1 MAAPLGSGAAA
12 VTDVPQTAK
21 PPSDRRRALRDHPPG
36 FGFLALM
43 RDIERSRPDLPR
55 IGRNRTMKEESVRL
69 GQEPFLAFPDCNVT
83 HFDDEDGRTQRVR
96 SNFLGYF
103 GPQGALP
110 LNTTAEVYQWF
121 LGKDESFVR
130 LADLFTSRF
139 QQLFFRA
146 WSDARGITQFDHPD
160 DDRFQTYLGAFI
172 GQASVPLRGRDR
184 VQDVSRLPLAGLA
197 MARVKSPGRLKQ
209 LIEALCRVQVTI
221 DEHIPTWLPFEA
233 TDLTRLGATGSLLG
247 VNCRLG
253 SRVQGVNE
261 KIRLSVQTESL
272 AEYQSYL
279 PGGVNFARLTDI
291 LFRYLGHETEVE
303 IAPAL
308 PADQVRGMALGKG
321 GALGWTGWIDPP
333 KGAPGTYRTDAAF
346 SSER

>member
-1 MAAPLGSGAAA
+1 MTEGE
-12 VTDVPQTAK
+12 K
-21 PPSDRRRALRDHPPG
+21 PASDRRRTLRGHPPE
-36 FGFLALM
+36 FGFLSLM

-55 IGRNRTMKEESVRL
+55 IGRNASLKEESVRL
-69 GQEPFLAFPDCNVT
+69 GQDPFLAFPDCNVT
-83 HFDDEDGRTQRVR
+83 HFDDSEGHTQRVR

-121 LGKDESFVR
+121 LGRDESFVR

-160 DDRFQTYLGAFI
+160 DDRFQTYVGAFV
-172 GQASVPLRGRDR
+172 GQASHPLRNRDR
-184 VQDVSRLPLAGLA
+184 VADVSRLPLVGLA
-197 MARVKSPGRLKQ
+197 MARVKSPVRLRQ
-209 LIEALCRVQVTI
+209 LIEALCGVKVTV
-221 DEHIPTWLPFEA
+221 DEHIPTWLPFEPS
-233 TDLTRLGATGSLLG
+233 DLSRLGQAGSSLG
-247 VNCRLG
+247 RDCRLG

-261 KIRLSVQTESL
+261 KIRLGVRTESL

-279 PGGVNFARLTDI
+279 PGGYNFGRLTDL
-291 LFRYLGHETEVE
+291 LFRYLGHEVEVD

-308 PADQVRGMALGKG
+308 PADQVKGMTLGAG

-333 KGAPGTYRTDAAF
+333 KGEPGSYRSDAVF

>member
-1 MAAPLGSGAAA
+1 M
-12 VTDVPQTAK
+12 TEEAK
-21 PPSDRRRALRDHPPG
+21 PVSDRRRALRDHPPG

-55 IGRNRTMKEESVRL
+55 IGRNRTLKEESVRL

-83 HFDDEDGRTQRVR
+83 EFDDSEGHTQRVR

-121 LGKDESFVR
+121 KGRDESFVR

-172 GQASVPLRGRDR
+172 GQASSPFRNRDR
-184 VQDVSRLPLAGLA
+184 VRDVARLPLAGIA
-197 MARVKSPGRLKQ
+197 MARVKSPGRLRQ
-209 LIEALCRVQVTI
+209 LIEALCRVEVTI
-221 DEHIPTWLPFEA
+221 DEHIPTWLPFEPS
-233 TDLTRLGATGSLLG
+233 DLMRLGESGSSLG
-247 VNCRLG
+247 VNSRLG
-253 SRVQGVNE
+253 TRVQGVNE
-261 KIRLSVQTESL
+261 KIRLNVRTESL
-272 AEYQSYL
+272 AEYHSFL
-279 PGGVNFARLTDI
+279 PGGVNFGRLTDI
-291 LFRYLGHETEVE
+291 LFRFLGHEIEVE
-303 IAPAL
+303 VAPAL
-308 PADQVRGMALGKG
+308 PADQVSGMSLGKA
-321 GALGWTGWIDPP
+321 GALGWTGWIAPP
-333 KGAPGTYRTDAAF
+333 KGEPGTYRTDAVF

>member
-1 MAAPLGSGAAA
+1 M
-12 VTDVPQTAK
+12 TDADTPV
-21 PPSDRRRALRDHPPG
+21 SDRRRALRNHPPD
-36 FGFLALM
+36 FGFFALM

-55 IGRNRTMKEESVRL
+55 IGRNAALRDESVRL
-69 GQEPFLAFPDCNVT
+69 GQDPFLAFPDCNVT
-83 HFDDEDGRTQRVR
+83 HFDDSEGHTQRVR

-121 LGKDESFVR
+121 RGRDESFVR

-146 WSDARGITQFDHPD
+146 WSDARGITQYDHPD
-160 DDRFQTYLGAFI
+160 DDRFQTYVGAFV
-172 GQASVPLRGRDR
+172 GLASQTLRNRDR
-184 VQDVSRLPLAGLA
+184 VADVSRLPLVGLA
-197 MARVKSPGRLKQ
+197 MARVKSPVRLRQ
-209 LIEALCRVQVTI
+209 LIEALCGVKVTV

-233 TDLTRLGATGSLLG
+233 SDLSRLGMAGSSLG
-247 VNCRLG
+247 RDCRLG

-261 KIRLSVQTESL
+261 KIRLGVRTESL
-272 AEYQSYL
+272 AEYQSFL
-279 PGGVNFARLTDI
+279 PGGGNFARLTDL
-291 LFRYLGHETEVE
+291 LFRYLGHEVEVE

-308 PADQVRGMALGKG
+308 PADQVKGMALGES

-333 KGAPGTYRTDAAF
+333 KGAPGTYRSDAVF

>member
-1 MAAPLGSGAAA
+1 VSDAPAS
-12 VTDVPQTAK
+12 T
-21 PPSDRRRALRDHPPG
+21 PPVSDRRRALRDHPPG

-55 IGRNRTMKEESVRL
+55 IGRNRTLKEESVRL

-83 HFDDEDGRTQRVR
+83 HFDDAEAGRTQRVR
-96 SNFLGYF
+96 ANFLGYF

-110 LNTTAEVYQWF
+110 LSTTAEVHQWF
-121 LGKDESFVR
+121 LGRDDSFVR

-160 DDRFQTYLGAFI
+160 DDRFQTYVGAFI
-172 GQASVPLRGRDR
+172 GQASHPLRNRDR
-184 VQDVSRLPLAGLA
+184 VSDVSRLPLVGLA
-197 MARVKSPGRLKQ
+197 MARVKSAGRLRQ
-209 LIEALCRVQVTI
+209 LIEALCGVTVSI
-221 DEHIPTWLPFEA
+221 DEHVPTWLPFEPS
-233 TDLTRLGATGSLLG
+233 DLSRLGGAGSSLG

-261 KIRLSVQTESL
+261 KIRLNVQTESL
-272 AEYQSYL
+272 AEYHSFL
-279 PGGVNFARLTDI
+279 PGGVNFGRLTDL
-291 LFRYLGHETEVE
+291 LFRYLGHEIEVE

-308 PADQVRGMALGKG
+308 PADQVQGMALGKA

-333 KGAPGTYRTDAAF
+333 KGAAGSYRADAVF
-346 SSER
+346 SSAR

>member
-1 MAAPLGSGAAA
+1 VTEAAEP
-12 VTDVPQTAK
+12 V
-21 PPSDRRRALRDHPPG
+21 SDRRRALRDHPPG

-55 IGRNRTMKEESVRL
+55 IARNRVLKEESVRL
-69 GQEPFLAFPDCNVT
+69 GQDPFLAFPDCNVT
-83 HFDDEDGRTQRVR
+83 HFNDPPHRTQRVR

-121 LGKDESFVR
+121 QGRDESFVR

-160 DDRFQTYLGAFI
+160 DDRFQTYIGAFI
-172 GQASVPLRGRDR
+172 GQASHPFRDR
-184 VQDVSRLPLAGLA
+184 DRMRDVARLPLAGLA
-197 MARVKSPGRLKQ
+197 MARVKSPTRLKQ
-209 LIEALCRVQVTI
+209 LIEALCGVQVTI
-221 DEHIPTWLPFEA
+221 DEHVPTWLPFEPS
-233 TDLTRLGATGSLLG
+233 DLTRLGIAGSQLG
-247 VNCRLG
+247 VDCRLG

-261 KIRLSVQTESL
+261 KIRLCVRTDSL

-279 PGGVNFARLTDI
+279 PGGMNFGRLTDL
-291 LFRYLGHETEVE
+291 LFRYLGHEIEVD

-308 PADQVRGMALGKG
+308 PADQVRGMTLGAG

-333 KGAPGTYRTDAAF
+333 KGEAGTYRMDAVF

>member
-1 MAAPLGSGAAA
+1 MATTLGSRTDP
-12 VTDVPQTAK
+12 VTDEAK
-21 PPSDRRRALRDHPPG
+21 PVSDRRRALRAHPPG

-55 IGRNRTMKEESVRL
+55 IARNRTLKEESVRL
-69 GQEPFLAFPDCNVT
+69 GQDPFLAFPDCNVT
-83 HFDDEDGRTQRVR
+83 HFDDGEGHTQRVR

-121 LGKDESFVR
+121 RDRDQSFVR
-130 LADLFTSRF
+130 LTDLFTSRF

-146 WSDARGITQFDHPD
+146 WSDARGITQFDHPE
-160 DDRFQTYLGAFI
+160 DDRFQTYIGAFI
-172 GQASVPLRGRDR
+172 GQGSRPLRDRDR
-184 VQDVSRLPLAGLA
+184 VRDVARLPLAGVA
-197 MARVKSPGRLKQ
+197 VARVKSPARLKQ
-209 LIEALCRVQVTI
+209 MIEALCGVQISI
-221 DEHIPTWLPFEA
+221 DEHIPTWLPFEPS
-233 TDLTRLGATGSLLG
+233 DLTRLGASGSTLG

-253 SRVQGVNE
+253 ARVQGVNE
-261 KIRLSVQTESL
+261 KIRLNVRTESL

-279 PGGVNFARLTDI
+279 PGGVNFGRLTDI
-291 LFRYLGHETEVE
+291 LFRYLGHEVEVE

-308 PADQVRGMALGKG
+308 PADQVKGMSLGTA
-321 GALGWTGWIDPP
+321 GALGWTGWIAPP
-333 KGAPGTYRTDAAF
+333 TAEPGHYRSDAVF